1 MPVIDRQDASDVEQH
16 MARIFGAGSTEER
29 IQEIRRLFV
38 EKLDFEQ
45 SSGVVSLGD
54 APARVE
60 LPDEAHQ
67 VASLQEAHVVYVHL
81 ETRRVRKAEAS
92 EAARLVSNQL
102 GGDILMV
109 FTNYEASQLHLIY
122 PGFEGTRPTL
132 RRMVIERDLPRRT
145 AVMQVANIFHEW
157 ERTGSIHVALESAF
171 DVEAVTREFFKEY
184 KRVFDAALDRI
195 DGFGPDESEQEA
207 KKLFTQ
213 TLFNRLMFVYFVSRK
228 GWLSFGGDRDYLLA
242 LWRDYAANASGS
254 EGEPNFRYD
263 RLRPLFFGGLNN
275 DGSQDFTAYP
285 DARRLIGKV
294 PFLNG
299 GLFEE
304 TDLDRRTVVNVPDAV
319 VRSIFDDLFDRFN
332 FTVMESTPFDIEV
345 AVDPEMLGK
354 VFEELV
360 TGRHDSGSYYT
371 PRPVVSFMCRESLKG
386 FLQGRDTGLED
397 AAIAR
402 FVDDHDTS
410 RVSVAAAR
418 SVGRALDEI
427 TVVDPACGSGAYL
440 LGMMQEL
447 VELQTALYNA
457 GLDAKSLY
465 DLKLQIIERNLYGA
479 DLDRFAVNI
488 AMLRLWLSL
497 AIEYDDPGDPPPLPN
512 LDFKIVCGDS
522 LLGPDPSP
530 DNYGDLFRHQV
541 HSVAGE
547 VSDLKARYM
556 EATGQDKDTLRE
568 KITEVQARLTAALA
582 DSPAPSEAVD
592 WRVEFGEVFSERGGF
607 DVAVANPPYIQLQ
620 RDGGKLGQ
628 LYKDTGFDTYVRTG
642 DIYQLFYERG
652 CQLLQADFGLLAYIT
667 SNSWLKAEYG
677 KSTRRFFSETHTPLR
692 LLELGKDVFESAI
705 VDSGV
710 LLLRTGERNG
720 AFPAV
725 DMDRL
730 PNDSFPPDEELWGQ
744 VRPDG
749 EAPWSILS
757 RVEQRVMGKMQA
769 KGTPLSKWDLS
780 IYRGVLTGY
789 NKAFIIDGTT
799 KQALIADDPKSGEI
813 IKPILRG
820 RDIQRYRAKWAGLWL
835 ITTHNGHGNVPAVD
849 IDDFPAVKAHLNLF
863 YPQLERRQDK
873 GKTPYNLRN
882 CAYYEEFAKEK
893 LFWIE
898 LVESGRFAYDNT
910 GIYGEATTF
919 VMTGSN
925 VKYLCAILN
934 STLVRWFL
942 QQTAPT
948 SGMGTPRWKK
958 VYVQE
963 IPIPTISAAEQR
975 PFIRLVDE
983 ILEAKSADPDADTGY
998 LEWDIDELVYDLYG
1012 LTEEEDTAIE
1022 RSLGLIHQTDEEE
1035 DAAMVKWIMEGRTG
1049 EYVSKEVVMETLRN
1063 PHGG

>member
-1 MPVIDRQDASDVEQH
+1 MSICPPLLTR
-16 MARIFGAGSTEER
+16 
-29 IQEIRRLFV
+29 
-38 EKLDFEQ
+38 
-45 SSGVVSLGD
+45 SLHWKK
-54 APARVE
+54 
-60 LPDEAHQ
+60 AH
-67 VASLQEAHVVYVHL
+67 AVYVHL
-81 ETRRVRKAEAS
+81 DTRRVRKAEAS

-109 FTNYEASQLHLIY
+109 FTNDEASQLHLIY
-122 PGFEGTRPTL
+122 PTFEGIRPTL

-145 AVMQVANIFHEW
+145 AVMQVANIFHQW
-157 ERTGSIHVALESAF
+157 ESSGSIHLALESAF
-171 DVEAVTREFFKEY
+171 DVEAVTREFFREY
-184 KRVFDAALDRI
+184 KRVFDAALDKI
-195 DGFGPDESEQEA
+195 GGFGRDESEQEA

-228 GWLSFGGDRDYLLA
+228 GWLSFGGDRDYLGA

-275 DGSQDFTAYP
+275 DGSQDLTAYP

-304 TDLDRRTVVNVPDAV
+304 TDLDRRTNATVPDDV
-319 VRSIFDDLFDRFN
+319 IRSIFDDLFDRFN

-371 PRPVVSFMCRESLKG
+371 PRPVVSFMCREALKG

-418 SVGRALDEI
+418 GVGRALDEI

-457 GLDAKSLY
+457 GLDSKSLY

-547 VSDLKARYM
+547 VAYLKARYM

-568 KITEVQARLTAALA
+568 KIAGVQASLTAALA
-582 DSPAPSEAVD
+582 DSPATPGAVD
-592 WRVEFGEVFSERGGF
+592 WRVEFAEVFDRGGF
-607 DVAVANPPYIQLQ
+607 DVAMANPPYGIPVK
-620 RDGGKLGQ
+620 G
-628 LYKDTGFDTYVRTG
+628 
-642 DIYQLFYERG
+642 ERSNVIG
-652 CQLLQADFGLLAYIT
+652 NADSYTNFVALAGEVAPKGVMAYIT
-667 SNSWLKAEYG
+667 PTSWETGERFKAF
-677 KSTRRFFSETHTPLR
+677 RRFLFSNMAVLSVVNLPY
-692 LLELGKDVFESAI
+692 DVFETPYVDTAI
-705 VDSGV
+705 TIGA
-710 LLLRTGERNG
+710 NG
-720 AFPAV
+720 KSPS
-725 DMDRL
+725 
-730 PNDSFPPDEELWGQ
+730 DSFGLATLEKRMEVNLENISDYLEQVEWSLVASDNNLRIPLTAWAARLFSRIISRATPLGQITSSKRGIEAYKFDILDHQPEDALPYFLGQ
-744 VRPDG
+744 VKRYDISAKSDG
-749 EAPWSILS
+749 GFVVIGSRDTPFHRGSRILTRRIVS
-757 RVEQRVMGKMQA
+757 RANRLMSVQTDDTFVVK
-769 KGTPLSKWDLS
+769 KD
-780 IYRGVLTGY
+780 IY
-789 NKAFIIDGTT
+789 
-799 KQALIADDPKSGEI
+799 S
-813 IKPILRG
+813 IKPISDG
-820 RDIQRYRAKWAGLWL
+820 TQ
-835 ITTHNGHGNVPAVD
+835 
-849 IDDFPAVKAHLNLF
+849 
-863 YPQLERRQDK
+863 
-873 GKTPYNLRN
+873 
-882 CAYYEEFAKEK
+882 
-893 LFWIE
+893 E
-898 LVESGRFAYDNT
+898 LV
-910 GIYGEATTF
+910 I
-919 VMTGSN
+919 
-925 VKYLCAILN
+925 LLAILN
-934 STLVRWFL
+934 SALMSFLYLSRSTAATKDDFRQVTLAGLRELPIIFPDTKSL
-942 QQTAPT
+942 
-948 SGMGTPRWKK
+948 R
-958 VYVQE
+958 QE
-963 IPIPTISAAEQR
+963 LS
-975 PFIRLVDE
+975 RLVEARERQIGD
-983 ILEAKSADPDADTGY
+983 AKSLDQSID
-998 LEWDIDELVYDLYG
+998 DIVYDMYEV
-1012 LTEEEDTAIE
+1012 TDSE
-1022 RSLGLIHQTDEEE
+1022 RKSITQWLARSG
-1035 DAAMVKWIMEGRTG
+1035 
-1049 EYVSKEVVMETLRN
+1049 
-1063 PHGG
+1063 